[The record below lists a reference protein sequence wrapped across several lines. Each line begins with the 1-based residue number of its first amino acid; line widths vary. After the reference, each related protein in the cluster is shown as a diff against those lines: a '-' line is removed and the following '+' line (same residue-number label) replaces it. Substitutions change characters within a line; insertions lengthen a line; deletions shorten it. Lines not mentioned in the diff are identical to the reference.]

1 MKKSRLEN
9 ISNICG
15 EAQYRP
21 ALCACRRNVIA
32 GDLYCRQAQLI
43 ESDTNFSIVRFFNL
57 FLIISVK
64 KNTLIHIH
72 SSNIL
77 YDTFIGFILL
87 KSMAY
92 QISISTTWKGR

>member
-21 ALCACRRNVIA
+21 ALCDCRRNVIA

-43 ESDTNFSIVRFFNL
+43 ESDTNFSIVSVFNL
-57 FLIISVK
+57 FWIISMK
-64 KNTLIHIH
+64 KDTAIRIH

-77 YDTFIGFILL
+77 YETFIGFILL

-92 QISISTTWKGR
+92 QLSTSTTWKG